1 MTKYEREKGKIIRL
15 IAQKDKIAIINDEV
29 ISCIEADCS
38 ICGMCYVGSDY
49 ASTITEWL
57 NSDDGEVSLERKAG
71 QEEAWEL
78 ARKIVACAFDGE
90 IGASKLR
97 DIFNTDLQF
106 EIFRYYTYAEAAAKV
121 KAWTKA
127 ELKPGDIVRTQYNP
141 DDCGDMVVLENY
153 NACEKN
159 IRVMYGNF
167 CTRLFAESDLVKTGR
182 TVPVQDWKK
191 QWCGTTLKSKEV

>member
-1 MTKYEREKGKIIRL
+1 MTKYEREKEKIIRL

-29 ISCIEADCS
+29 VSCIEADCS
-38 ICGMCYVGSDY
+38 ICGMCYIGSDY
-49 ASTITEWL
+49 ASSITEWL
-57 NSDDGEVSLERKAG
+57 NADDGEPSLERIKG
-71 QEEAWEL
+71 QKEAWSL
-78 ARKIVACAFDGE
+78 AQKIVKMANC
-90 IGASKLR
+90 
-97 DIFNTDLQF
+97 DISDIWRIRTNGS
-106 EIFRYYTYAEAAAKV
+106 EVVVNVSYAEVSEKV
-121 KAWTKA
+121 KEWEVKT
-127 ELKPGDIVRTQYNP
+127 EPKPGDIVRTKYNP

-191 QWCGTTLKSKEV
+191 QWCGTTLESKEV